1 MSPEFPNARDETP
14 IERADRNL
22 SELLG
27 ELRIALP
34 GVQVLFAFLLT
45 LPFTARFDRVNAFER
60 NIYFVSLLLAAL
72 GTVLFIAPTAYHRLI
87 FRMDD
92 KEHLVQVTNG
102 LAIAGLACLAMS
114 MTGVIMLISDV
125 LFGGTTTVLMGVLT
139 AAIFAGGWY
148 AMPLWRRR
156 RRLAELAA
164 RESGKRPASGSPPDT
179 PH

>member
-1 MSPEFPNARDETP
+1 MPPEYPDARDETP
-14 IERADRNL
+14 LQRADRNL

-45 LPFTARFDRVNAFER
+45 VPFSARFGHVTAFER
-60 NIYFVSLLLAAL
+60 NIYFVSLMLAAL
-72 GTVLFIAPTAYHRLI
+72 GVVLFIAPTAYHRLI
-87 FRMDD
+87 FRMND

-125 LFGGTTTVLMGVLT
+125 LFGGATTIVMGIVT
-139 AAIFAGGWY
+139 AAIFACGWY

-156 RRLAELAA
+156 RRQLELEALA
-164 RESGKRPASGSPPDT
+164 REPPGPPGPRD
-179 PH
+179 